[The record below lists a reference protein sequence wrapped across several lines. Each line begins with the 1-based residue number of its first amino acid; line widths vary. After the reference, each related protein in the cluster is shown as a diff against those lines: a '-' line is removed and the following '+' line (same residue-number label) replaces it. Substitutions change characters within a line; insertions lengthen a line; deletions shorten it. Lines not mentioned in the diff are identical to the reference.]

1 MAVSSASSV
10 LFTSLLLEY
19 QIQEIM
25 QCATDAI
32 KKGDG
37 DVLASIITPLT
48 SLQPHHQKDI
58 FNHMLK
64 EWTANGCSL
73 NVGKKMMTTHL
84 FKRLDIKEI
93 LFVGGKSTLELS
105 FRERNFQTLG
115 LLMGHPQSSQIDA
128 DYFAQAINSA
138 WFHTDNSQNYLSDLV
153 KALMDF
159 LPNDLLK
166 NIRNHKNL
174 WDPAKS
180 VIDNNQIKHCWRLF
194 LTALSVSA

>member
-1 MAVSSASSV
+1 
-10 LFTSLLLEY
+10 
-19 QIQEIM
+19 
-25 QCATDAI
+25 
-32 KKGDG
+32 
-37 DVLASIITPLT
+37 
-48 SLQPHHQKDI
+48 
-58 FNHMLK
+58 LK

-194 LTALSVSA
+194 LTALSVSAQRPKNHDALPPISTSLNLLTRNKLYDPRIPSIVKEFLI